1 MLTTLWYTAA
11 SAHPSTGY
19 NSIIHQTAGQMSD
32 SNTPSSVLNMSFI
45 GGNTGKRGNAAS
57 SSMALFKNTIVT
69 KKSTRTRSLNI
80 NNQKCKIKQV

>member
-1 MLTTLWYTAA
+1 MLTTLWDTAA

-57 SSMALFKNTIVT
+57 NSMALFKNTIVT